1 MSGTQF
7 VGIKLEPG
15 KPHELRVPDG
25 ELLQF
30 QQVAL
35 SAPPK
40 KDTVAVISIKT
51 SRFPELVVCTL
62 RAGCE
67 QCQMELIVLATEVLK
82 QRHLSSKRRRL
93 VLSET
98 MDGSCRLFYL
108 DPETGEVKV
117 SGGLW

>member
-67 QCQMELIVLATEVLK
+67 QCQMELIVSPDDEGTLN
-82 QRHLSSKRRRL
+82 
-93 VLSET
+93 
-98 MDGSCRLFYL
+98 
-108 DPETGEVKV
+108 VKGAAV
-117 SGGLW
+117 DVCGFAAGLW